1 MSDIQRISSTDEDRP
16 FQHYSMK
23 HRMISW
29 VSRTLFDKYTYTV
42 RHGLLRGM
50 KRKGGLGWLP
60 EALTGEYE
68 TAEHRFW
75 RQLNLSGLIVYDV
88 GAFEGLRTMF
98 FASRA
103 KHVVCYEPN
112 PRNHARLTTNL
123 RLNDLRNVTVRNV
136 GMGAAPQ
143 EIEMAWDPTQPGG
156 ASVET
161 AVAGSLR
168 RRGSAKVEPIAITTL
183 DLDRKAM
190 NLPTP
195 DLIKIDIEGWELEAL
210 RGACAI
216 LTECRPALYLEMHGE
231 TMREKKRKAAAIVQ
245 FLEAMG
251 YESIEHVE
259 SGQRIG
265 TGNSDAAA
273 EGHLFATAAAGS
285 MASAY
290 GEV

>member
-1 MSDIQRISSTDEDRP
+1 MSKAQQVSGADEDRP
-16 FQHYSMK
+16 FQHYNVK

-29 VSRTLFDKYTYTV
+29 VSRTLFDRYTYTV

-68 TAEHRFW
+68 TAEHRFC
-75 RQLNLSGLIVYDV
+75 RQLNLGGLIVYDV

-112 PRNHARLTTNL
+112 PRNFARLMTNL

-136 GMGAAPQ
+136 GLGAAPQ

-156 ASVET
+156 ASVEA

-168 RRGSAKVEPIAITTL
+168 RTGSANVESIAITTL

-190 NLPTP
+190 KLAPP

-210 RGACAI
+210 RGACAT
-216 LTECRPALYLEMHGE
+216 LMECRPALYLEMHGE

-245 FLEAMG
+245 FLKEMG
-251 YESIEHVE
+251 YERIEHVE

-265 TGNSDAAA
+265 TGNSEAAA
-273 EGHLFATAAAGS
+273 EGHLFAIAPKGPS
-285 MASAY
+285 KPD
-290 GEV
+290 